1 MDISP
6 LQKVRYA
13 YQPKLPAILRESI
26 TKVAP
31 PRREQLPVHN
41 LTQIRSRHSFPTRTD
56 FQEFRSYPER
66 IPISARRETW
76 E

>member
-31 PRREQLPVHN
+31 PEG
-41 LTQIRSRHSFPTRTD
+41 S
-56 FQEFRSYPER
+56 SYQCT
-66 IPISARRETW
+66 I
-76 E
+76 